1 MEAPVIEDTGG
12 AVGIDRN
19 CGQVA
24 MVSTEGDT
32 SIIRQPDTKRLD
44 ATLKRHQRRLA
55 RQKKG
60 SNRRNRRKHR
70 IARIQRKRA
79 TILKNANHQVSRSIA
94 KCSSTVILEDLKIKA
109 MTRSAKG
116 TMESFGT
123 NVRQKSGLNRGILR
137 TGWGQLDQML
147 GYKCCKV
154 IKVTAAYTSQRCSVC
169 GHTEVSNRK
178 TRSKFT
184 CMSCGHADHA
194 DLNAAATILAS
205 GIGAAAQRGA
215 FGLPTPMTREID
227 TGASLCT
234 VGHSRI

>member
-1 MEAPVIEDTGG
+1 M
-12 AVGIDRN
+12 
-19 CGQVA
+19 
-24 MVSTEGDT
+24 
-32 SIIRQPDTKRLD
+32 
-44 ATLKRHQRRLA
+44 
-55 RQKKG
+55 
-60 SNRRNRRKHR
+60 
-70 IARIQRKRA
+70 
-79 TILKNANHQVSRSIA
+79 
-94 KCSSTVILEDLKIKA
+94 ILEDLKIKA

-147 GYKCCKV
+147 GYKCRKV

-169 GHTEVSNRK
+169 GHTEASTRK

-194 DLNAAATILAS
+194 DLNAAANILAS
-205 GIGAAAQRGA
+205 GIGASARRGA

-227 TGASLCT
+227 TSASLCT